1 MSIFA
6 KIRMFFLSTAEE
18 MKKCTWPTRDQLIES
33 TLLVLVTLV
42 ILAVYVAGIDFVLIK
57 IIKWLTHA

>member
-1 MSIFA
+1 MSIFG
-6 KIRMFFLSTAEE
+6 KIRTFFENTAEE

-42 ILAVYVAGIDFVLIK
+42 ILAAYVSGIDFVLIK

>member
-6 KIRMFFLSTAEE
+6 KIRMFFLNTAEE

-42 ILAVYVAGIDFVLIK
+42 ILAGYVAGIDLILIK
-57 IIKWLTHA
+57 IVKWLTQA